1 MKTIYAVIAA
11 ALVTTSI
18 GCSALNSCNSCGTQ
32 PCHISQSQNAPRAG
46 MLEGRCNNSKGL
58 LAKFRWISLGKDS
71 CGCGDEC
78 CEASCGCGDE
88 YCGDGCCS
96 DGGYGCNEGGC
107 QGACQG
113 GCDQGCLQKGIS
125 RLIDCPCGDNCS
137 LRNGGGFCGF
147 CGGGDR
153 NYNFNPGPPV
163 GQTAYP
169 YYTTRGPRDFL
180 MANPPTIGPR

>member
-96 DGGYGCNEGGC
+96 DGGYGCNDGG
-107 QGACQG
+107 CQG